1 MPDESSRAV
10 STTTVNGGKHA
21 GGRPRGALG
30 HFTQE
35 SKDAI
40 ETTMR
45 LLGDQIK
52 GSDENK
58 QGGVIG
64 YLMYLAIDK
73 PAVFAMMAAKA
84 RLPQPKIEI
93 NTEVNEVVYR
103 SVHEIETTLK
113 ERGVPSLNVLA
124 AMEAEEAEI
133 IDVTPAD
140 DEVH

>member
-1 MPDESSRAV
+1 
-10 STTTVNGGKHA
+10 
-21 GGRPRGALG
+21 
-30 HFTQE
+30 
-35 SKDAI
+35 
-40 ETTMR
+40 MR
-45 LLGDQIK
+45 LLGDEIK

-84 RLPQPKIEI
+84 HLPQPKIGI

-103 SVHEIETTLK
+103 SVHEIETPLK

-133 IDVTPAD
+133 IDITPAD